1 MAQSIPTLEVVVLSE
16 GEGGELPF
24 RHGLDSC
31 WLGDSMK
38 KISSP
43 ASTCCQVFKQDDGSG
58 THP

>member
-16 GEGGELPF
+16 GELPF

-38 KISSP
+38 NLIPSKYLL
-43 ASTCCQVFKQDDGSG
+43 SG
-58 THP
+58 L